1 MTRDERCPEL
11 AGKSQYTALI
21 KKDGR
26 WWIGW
31 IAEIPGVNCQ
41 EATKAELL
49 VSLSETLREML
60 ELNAADARA
69 AAGDVFTEVKIAGH
83 A

>member
-1 MTRDERCPEL
+1 MPMTKHERLHNL
-11 AGKSQYTALI
+11 ADKGQYTALV

-41 EATKAELL
+41 ETTKTELL
-49 VSLSETLREML
+49 ESLAVTLREML
-60 ELNAADARA
+60 ELNRADARA
-69 AAGDVFTEVKIAGH
+69 AAGQDH
-83 A
+83 NWPNL

>member
-1 MTRDERCPEL
+1 MTKHERFQDVT
-11 AGKSQYTALI
+11 GKGPFTALV

-31 IAEIPGVNCQ
+31 IAEIPSVNCQ

-49 VSLSETLREML
+49 ASLTETLREML
-60 ELNAADARA
+60 ELNRADARA
-69 AAGDVFTEVKIAGH
+69 FAGDDFTEVKIDL
-83 A
+83 

>member
-1 MTRDERCPEL
+1 MTRHERFPEVD
-11 AGKSQYTALI
+11 GKNQYTGLI

-49 VSLSETLREML
+49 VSLSDMLREML
-60 ELNAADARA
+60 ELNRADARA
-69 AAGDVFTEVKIAGH
+69 AADDKFTEVKISI
-83 A
+83 

>member
-1 MTRDERCPEL
+1 MTRHERFPEVTDK
-11 AGKSQYTALI
+11 GQYTALI

-31 IAEIPGVNCQ
+31 IAEVPGVNCQ

-49 VSLSETLREML
+49 VSLSATLREML
-60 ELNAADARA
+60 DLNRAEARA
-69 AAGDVFTEVKIAGH
+69 AAGGGFAEIKIAV
-83 A
+83 